1 VTAAILRAGART
13 FLSVRKHRNYRLFF
27 MGQVISNTGTWMQRV
42 AQAWL
47 VLSLTHSPVAVGI
60 LALCQFMPFTLFSL
74 VAGVVVDRLD
84 ARRTVIAT
92 QVAQMLLASA
102 MAVVALAGVAKAWHV
117 YVIAALM
124 GLVQVLDA
132 PSRQSLTFR
141 MVGPVE
147 LPNAIS
153 LNSGLFNGARIFGP
167 ALAGVFIAAAGAGVC
182 FAVNAV
188 SYVAVLAALLMMRP
202 QEFHSVEPHEL
213 PRIVAGLKEGLRFAR
228 RNEQVRLMLTLVF
241 VMSTFCLNFNVILP
255 VLAKQTM
262 HAGPQ
267 VFGLLSAV
275 FGVGALI
282 GALVSAHMSRATMGT
297 TIAGSAGFALCELL
311 LAPVKTTS
319 VAAALLFVAGVCFT
333 TWSSN
338 SNSLVQLA
346 APDHLRGRVV
356 GLYFFAFAGTGTA
369 GGILAGWLTAAGG
382 TELALSFAGITGLSM
397 SLFVFLRS
405 RAVELRAVVPAD
417 EAAVEHQLAA

>member
-27 MGQVISNTGTWMQRV
+27 IGQVISVTGTWMQRV

-74 VAGVVVDRLD
+74 VAGVIVDRLD
-84 ARRTVIAT
+84 ARRTVIGT
-92 QVAQMLLASA
+92 QITQMFLASTI
-102 MAVVALAGVAKAWHV
+102 AVIALAGVAQPWHV

-141 MVGPVE
+141 MVGPAE

-167 ALAGVFIAAAGAGVC
+167 ALGGVLIAAAGAGFC
-182 FAVNAV
+182 FGVNAV
-188 SYVAVLAALLMMRP
+188 SYIAVIAGLLMMRP
-202 QEFHSVEPHEL
+202 AEFYPLKRHERPKIL
-213 PRIVAGLKEGLRFAR
+213 AGLKEGLRFAR
-228 RNEQVRLMLTLVF
+228 SDEQVWLMLTLVF
-241 VMSTFCLNFNVILP
+241 VMSTFCLNFNVLLP
-255 VLAKQTM
+255 VLAKTTLD
-262 HAGPQ
+262 AGPE
-267 VFGLLSAV
+267 VFGLLSAA
-275 FGVGALI
+275 FGAGALL
-282 GALVSAHMSRATMGT
+282 GALASAHVSRATVGT
-297 TIAGSAGFALCELL
+297 TVIGAAGFGLSELL
-311 LAPVKTTS
+311 LAPVHSTVIAS
-319 VAAALLFVAGVCFT
+319 ALLFIAGVSFT
-333 TWSSN
+333 TWSAS

-346 APDHLRGRVV
+346 TPDHLRGRVI
-356 GLYFFAFAGTGTA
+356 GIYFFAFAGTGTL

-382 TELALSFAGITGLSM
+382 TQLGFTVAGIAGIAT
-397 SLFVFLRS
+397 SLYVWLRS
-405 RAVELRAVVPAD
+405 RSASLVE
-417 EAAVEHQLAA
+417 EAPREEAELAT

>member
-27 MGQVISNTGTWMQRV
+27 TGQVISNTGTWMQRV

-74 VAGVVVDRLD
+74 IAGVVVDRLD
-84 ARRTVIAT
+84 SWRTVIAT
-92 QVAQMLLASA
+92 QFSQMLLASTIA
-102 MAVVALAGVAKAWHV
+102 AIALAGVAQAWHV

-124 GLVQVLDA
+124 GVVQVLDA

-141 MVGPVE
+141 MVGPAE

-167 ALAGVFIAAAGAGVC
+167 ALGGVLIAAVGAGVC
-182 FAVNAV
+182 FAVNAA
-188 SYVAVLAALLMMRP
+188 SYVAVLAALLLMRP
-202 QEFHSVEPHEL
+202 EEFHPIERRER
-213 PRIVAGLKEGLRFAR
+213 PRIVAGLREGFRFAHR
-228 RNEQVRLMLTLVF
+228 DEQVWLMLSLVF
-241 VMSTFCLNFNVILP
+241 VLSTFCLNFNVLLP
-255 VLAKQTM
+255 VLAKQTL
-262 HAGPQ
+262 HAGPE

-297 TIAGSAGFALCELL
+297 TVLGTAGFALCELL
-311 LAPVKTTS
+311 LAPIRSTS
-319 VAAALLFVAGVCFT
+319 LAVVLLFVAGICFT

-346 APDHLRGRVV
+346 APDHLRGRVI
-356 GLYFFAFAGTGTA
+356 GLYFFAFAGTGAA
-369 GGILAGWLTAAGG
+369 GGILAGWLIAAGG
-382 TELALSFAGITGLSM
+382 TELAFAVAGLVGLSI
-397 SLFVFLRS
+397 SLFVWLRS
-405 RAVELRAVVPAD
+405 RTMPLVEEEPLEER
-417 EAAVEHQLAA
+417 LAA

>member
-27 MGQVISNTGTWMQRV
+27 SGQVISNIGTWMQRV

-47 VLSLTHSPVAVGI
+47 VLSLTHSPFAVGI
-60 LALCQFMPFTLFSL
+60 LALCQFLPFTLFSL

-84 ARRTVIAT
+84 AWRTVIST
-92 QVAQMLLASA
+92 QFTQMLLASTI
-102 MAVVALAGVAKAWHV
+102 AVIALSGVAQPWQV

-153 LNSGLFNGARIFGP
+153 LNSGVFNGARIFGP
-167 ALAGVFIAAAGAGVC
+167 ALGGVLIAAAGAGVC
-182 FAVNAV
+182 FAVNAA
-188 SYVAVLAALLMMRP
+188 SYLAVLAGLLLMRP
-202 QEFHSVEPHEL
+202 QEFHSVERRER
-213 PRIVAGLKEGLRFAR
+213 PRTLYAGVKEGVSFAR
-228 RNEQVRLMLTLVF
+228 HDEQIWLMLSLVF
-241 VMSTFCLNFNVILP
+241 VMSTFCLNFNVLLP
-255 VLAKQTM
+255 VLAKQTL
-262 HAGPQ
+262 HSGPQ

-282 GALVSAHMSRATMGT
+282 GALVSAHVSRATVGT
-297 TIAGSAGFALCELL
+297 TAVGSAGFALCELL
-311 LAPVKTTS
+311 IAPLRTPS
-319 VAAALLFVAGVCFT
+319 VIALLLFLGGVCFT

-338 SNSLVQLA
+338 SNSLIQLA
-346 APDHLRGRVV
+346 SPDHLRGRLI
-356 GLYFFAFAGTGTA
+356 GIYFFAFAGTGTL
-369 GGILAGWLTAAGG
+369 GGILSGWLTAVGG
-382 TELALSFAGITGLSM
+382 TELSFAVAGIAGVSM
-397 SLFVFLRS
+397 SLYVW
-405 RAVELRAVVPAD
+405 LRARTVPL
-417 EAAVEHQLAA
+417 VEEGVTA

>member
-1 VTAAILRAGART
+1 VTDAILRAGART

-27 MGQVISNTGTWMQRV
+27 TGQVISNTGTWMQRV

-74 VAGVVVDRLD
+74 VVGVVVDRLD
-84 ARRTVIAT
+84 AWRTVLAT
-92 QVAQMLLASA
+92 QVAQMLLASTI
-102 MAVVALAGVAKAWHV
+102 AVVALAGVAQAWHV

-132 PSRQSLTFR
+132 PARQSLTFR
-141 MVGPVE
+141 MVGPAE

-167 ALAGVFIAAAGAGVC
+167 ALAGVLIAGAGAGVC
-182 FAVNAV
+182 FAVNAG
-188 SYVAVLAALLMMRP
+188 SYVAVLAALAMMRP
-202 QEFHSVEPHEL
+202 QEFHAVERRER
-213 PRIVAGLKEGLRFAR
+213 PRTLFVGLKEGLSFAR
-228 RNEQVRLMLTLVF
+228 HDEQIWLMLVLVF
-241 VMSTFCLNFNVILP
+241 VMSTFCLNFNVLLP
-255 VLAKQTM
+255 VLAKHTL

-267 VFGLLSAV
+267 TFGLLSTI

-282 GALVSAHMSRATMGT
+282 GALVSAHVSRATVGT
-297 TIAGSAGFALCELL
+297 TAIGSAGFALCELL
-311 LAPVKTTS
+311 IAPLRTTS
-319 VAAALLFVAGVCFT
+319 VIVVLLFVAGICFT

-338 SNSLVQLA
+338 SNSLIQLA
-346 APDHLRGRVV
+346 APDHLRGRLI

-369 GGILAGWLTAAGG
+369 GGILSGWLTAAGG
-382 TELALSFAGITGLSM
+382 NELAFAVGGVAGLATSFL
-397 SLFVFLRS
+397 VWLRS
-405 RAVELRAVVPAD
+405 RTMDFVE
-417 EAAVEHQLAA
+417 EAPVAAEQLAA

>member
-47 VLSLTHSPVAVGI
+47 VLSLTGSPVSVGI

-84 ARRTVIAT
+84 SWRTVIGT
-92 QVAQMLLASA
+92 QFTQMLLAA
-102 MAVVALAGVAKAWHV
+102 TIAIVALAGVAQAWHV

-141 MVGPVE
+141 MVGPAE

-167 ALAGVFIAAAGAGVC
+167 ALAGVLIAAVGSGVC
-182 FAVNAV
+182 FAINAG
-188 SYVAVLAALLMMRP
+188 SYVAVLAGLLLMRP
-202 QEFHSVEPHEL
+202 EEFHPHGRRER
-213 PRIVAGLKEGLRFAR
+213 PRILEGLKEGLRYAR
-228 RNEQVRLMLTLVF
+228 QDEQIWLMLGLVF
-241 VMSTFCLNFNVILP
+241 VMSTFCLNFNVLLP
-255 VLAKQTM
+255 VLAKHTL
-262 HAGPQ
+262 HAGPET
-267 VFGLLSAV
+267 FGVLSAV

-282 GALVSAHMSRATMGT
+282 GALVSAHVSRATVAT
-297 TIAGSAGFALCELL
+297 TAAGSAGFALCELL
-311 LAPVKTTS
+311 IAPMRNTIVIA
-319 VAAALLFVAGVCFT
+319 VLLFLAGVCFT
-333 TWSSN
+333 TWASN
-338 SNSLVQLA
+338 SNSLIQLA
-346 APDHLRGRVV
+346 SPDHLRGRLI
-356 GLYFFAFAGTGTA
+356 GIYFFAFAGTGTA
-369 GGILAGWLTAAGG
+369 GGILSGWLTAAGG
-382 TELALSFAGITGLSM
+382 TELAFAIAGIAGLSI
-397 SLFVFLRS
+397 SAYVWVRS
-405 RAVELRAVVPAD
+405 RAVPL
-417 EAAVEHQLAA
+417 VEEEPVQEPRLAA

>member
-27 MGQVISNTGTWMQRV
+27 TGQVISNIGTWMQRV

-74 VAGVVVDRLD
+74 VAGVIVDRLD
-84 ARRTVIAT
+84 AWRTVIST
-92 QVAQMLLASA
+92 QFTQMLLASTI
-102 MAVVALAGVAKAWHV
+102 AVITLAGVVEVWHV

-141 MVGPVE
+141 MVGPLE

-153 LNSGLFNGARIFGP
+153 LNSGVFNGARIFGP
-167 ALAGVFIAAAGAGVC
+167 ALGGVLIGAAGAGVC
-182 FAVNAV
+182 FAVNAA
-188 SYVAVLAALLMMRP
+188 SYVAVLVGLLMMRP
-202 QEFHSVEPHEL
+202 QEFHAVERRER
-213 PRIVAGLKEGLRFAR
+213 PRTLYRGLKEGISYAR
-228 RNEQVRLMLTLVF
+228 HDEQIWLMLTLVL
-241 VMSTFCLNFNVILP
+241 VMSTFCLNFNVLLP
-255 VLAKQTM
+255 VLAKQTL
-262 HAGPQ
+262 HSGPQ
-267 VFGLLSAV
+267 LFGALSAV

-297 TIAGSAGFALCELL
+297 TALGSAGFALCELL
-311 LAPVKTTS
+311 IAPLRVEFLIGI
-319 VAAALLFVAGVCFT
+319 LLFIGGICFT

-338 SNSLVQLA
+338 SNSLIQLA
-346 APDHLRGRVV
+346 APDHLRGRLI

-369 GGILAGWLTAAGG
+369 GGIISGWLTAIGG
-382 TELALSFAGITGLSM
+382 TELAFAVAGLVGVSM
-397 SLFVFLRS
+397 SLYVWLRS
-405 RAVELRAVVPAD
+405 RAVPLVEESPA
-417 EAAVEHQLAA
+417 

>member
-27 MGQVISNTGTWMQRV
+27 IGQVISVTGTWMQRV

-74 VAGVVVDRLD
+74 VAGVIVDRLD
-84 ARRTVIAT
+84 ARRTVIGT
-92 QVAQMLLASA
+92 QITQMFLASTI
-102 MAVVALAGVAKAWHV
+102 AVIALAGVAQPWHV

-141 MVGPVE
+141 MVGPAE

-167 ALAGVFIAAAGAGVC
+167 ALGGVLIAAAGAGFC
-182 FAVNAV
+182 FGVNAV
-188 SYVAVLAALLMMRP
+188 SYIAVIAGLLMMRP
-202 QEFHSVEPHEL
+202 AEFYPQKRHERPKIL
-213 PRIVAGLKEGLRFAR
+213 AGLKEGLRFAR
-228 RNEQVRLMLTLVF
+228 SDEQVWLMLTLVF
-241 VMSTFCLNFNVILP
+241 VMSTFCLNFNVLLP
-255 VLAKQTM
+255 VLAKTTLD
-262 HAGPQ
+262 AGPE
-267 VFGLLSAV
+267 VFGLLSAA
-275 FGVGALI
+275 FGAGALL
-282 GALVSAHMSRATMGT
+282 GALASAHVSRATVGT
-297 TIAGSAGFALCELL
+297 TVIGAAGFGLSELL
-311 LAPVKTTS
+311 LAPVHSTVIAS
-319 VAAALLFVAGVCFT
+319 ALLFIAGVSFT
-333 TWSSN
+333 TWSAS

-346 APDHLRGRVV
+346 TPDHLRGRVI
-356 GLYFFAFAGTGTA
+356 GIYFFAFAGTGTL

-382 TELALSFAGITGLSM
+382 TQLGFTVAGIAGIAT
-397 SLFVFLRS
+397 SLYVWLRS
-405 RAVELRAVVPAD
+405 RSASLVE
-417 EAAVEHQLAA
+417 EAPREEAELAT